1 MTALG
6 WWFSDAWVM
15 TMRNLRRIPRTPDL
29 LFFLTLQP
37 ILFIL
42 LFAYVFGGAIRVP
55 GMDYK
60 QFLMPGIFVQTVAFG
75 SVAATGIGMAEDLQ
89 KGIIDRFRS
98 LPMTRSSVLVGR
110 SMSDAV
116 RSAFSL
122 AVMLAVGFA
131 IGFRFQGGVAPA
143 LAGVALLL
151 FFGFSFSWLAALVG
165 MSVKTVEAAQSG
177 GFIWLFPLTFASSAF
192 VPTASMPGWL
202 RAFAEHQPVTVT
214 VNALRALFNGTAVGG
229 SAWQSAVW
237 SLAVLA
243 VCVPLAVTKYR
254 RVSR

>member
-6 WWFSDAWVM
+6 WWISDAWVM
-15 TMRNLRRIPRTPDL
+15 TMRNLRRIPRAPDL

-42 LFAYVFGGAIRVP
+42 LFANVFGGAIRVP
-55 GMDYK
+55 GTGYK
-60 QFLMPGIFVQTVAFG
+60 QFLMPGSFVQTVAFG

-110 SMSDAV
+110 SLSDVV

-122 AVMLAVGFA
+122 AVMLAV
-131 IGFRFQGGVAPA
+131 
-143 LAGVALLL
+143 
-151 FFGFSFSWLAALVG
+151 FGFSFSWLAALVG
-165 MSVKTVEAAQSG
+165 TSVKTVEAAQSG

-192 VPTASMPGWL
+192 VPTTSMPGWL
-202 RAFAEHQPVTVT
+202 RAFAHHQPVTVTVT
-214 VNALRALFNGTAVGG
+214 VNALRALFNGTEVGG
-229 SAWQSAVW
+229 SAWQSAAW
-237 SLAVLA
+237 SVAVLV
-243 VCVPLAVTKYR
+243 VCVPLAVAKYR